1 MGTSERPLFFY
12 PRPILGEAMKTWR
25 LIIDSQPLPGSRN
38 MAIDEYLLLS
48 LPEKETVVRFY
59 RWEKPTASLG
69 RGQKVEQ
76 VLDLEGCRRLG
87 VDVVR
92 RPTGGKLVLH
102 HQEVT
107 YSICSGDTATF
118 TDTLAG
124 SYRLISL
131 GLIEGLK
138 LVGLDAVLAPYT
150 EAAYSRSVWP
160 CFARPAQNEV
170 VVAGKKIIGSAQR
183 RLGTRFL
190 QHGSIPL
197 APQSD
202 WLRQIS
208 RLEDASLP
216 LAMISVEEALG
227 RAMTFELMVPLL
239 VEGLKRF
246 FQVEFEIS
254 QLTDIEAKK
263 VESLERLRY
272 ANPAWTFNP

>member
-1 MGTSERPLFFY
+1 
-12 PRPILGEAMKTWR
+12 MKTWR
-25 LIIDSQPLPGSRN
+25 LIIDSQPLPGFRN

-48 LPEKETVVRFY
+48 LPEEKTVVRFY

-69 RGQKVEQ
+69 RGQKVAR
-76 VLDLEGCRRLG
+76 VLDLEACRRLG

-107 YSICSGDTATF
+107 YSICSSDTAIF

-138 LVGLDAVLAPYT
+138 LVGLAAVLAPYT
-150 EAAYSRSVWP
+150 EATYSRSVWP

-197 APQSD
+197 APQSE
-202 WLRQIS
+202 WLRKIS

-216 LAMISVEEALG
+216 LEMISVEEALG
-227 RAMTFELMVPLL
+227 QPMTFELMVPLL

-246 FQVEFEIS
+246 FQIEWEIS
-254 QLTDIEAKK
+254 QLTESEAKE
-263 VESLERLRY
+263 VENLERLRY
-272 ANPAWTFNP
+272 ANPAWTFHS